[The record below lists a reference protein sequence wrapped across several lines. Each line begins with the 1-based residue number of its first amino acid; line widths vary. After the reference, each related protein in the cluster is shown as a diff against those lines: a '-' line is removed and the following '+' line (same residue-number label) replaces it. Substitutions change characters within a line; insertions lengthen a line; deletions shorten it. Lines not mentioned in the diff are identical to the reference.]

1 MIRKTVIPNTTNFNV
16 ALDFPK
22 DYLGEEVEIIAFK
35 KEEGL
40 LEKKPTPKEFVSF
53 NAIKIDTSN
62 FNFNRDEANER

>member
-40 LEKKPTPKEFVSF
+40 LEKKRTPKEFVSF
-53 NAIKIDTSN
+53 NTIKIDTSN
-62 FNFNRDEANER
+62 FKFNRDEANER